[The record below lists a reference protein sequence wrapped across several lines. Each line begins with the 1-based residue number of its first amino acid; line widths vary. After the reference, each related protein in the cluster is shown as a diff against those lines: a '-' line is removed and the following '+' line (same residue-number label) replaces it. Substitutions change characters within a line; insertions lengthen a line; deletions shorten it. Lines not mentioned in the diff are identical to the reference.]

1 MGEQTVNEVAD
12 LAARARRGLG
22 LIGET
27 PAGWVPVRSGI
38 DHDVVVVGGGQ
49 SGLAIAFGLKRAGIT
64 RFLVIDA
71 ADAGAEGIWR
81 GIARMPVL
89 RTAKAPP
96 GPELGLPDFSFQAWY
111 EAANGT
117 AGYEA
122 PGNIPRLVWADYLD
136 WFRRTADIPVRNG
149 TRLVRVDPLPD
160 PQQGLLLSLETP
172 DGPVVETTRK
182 LVLATGFAGAGGGWI
197 PPGLSDGLPAHH
209 FAHTADL
216 FDIPALQGK
225 RVAVLG
231 AASSAFDAAGAVL
244 EAGVAEVHLFSRQPD
259 LARGTRMKNFGFPG
273 AAEHFH
279 ALEDADRWRVMR
291 VYRARGTFPP
301 QATVRRATAFANFHL
316 HLGTGWAATRHD
328 GTSVQVETSK
338 GDRQTFDFLIFGTGY
353 ATDFARVPELA
364 SLSHQIALWSDRFV
378 PPAGEEDAGLASSP
392 YLDAGFRFTE
402 RVAGTAAHLRHIHFL
417 GFAGMLSQGRPVG
430 DIASLRHNVPRL
442 VSAIGRD
449 LFLADRQQLIDR
461 MLAPTADDL
470 LAEDYESAIVKG
482 RAVALSSV
490 R

>member
-1 MGEQTVNEVAD
+1 MNEYDRLVVE
-12 LAARARRGLG
+12 ARRGLD
-22 LIGET
+22 LIGEN
-27 PAGWVPVRSGI
+27 PANWVPHHPGI

-49 SGLAIAFGLKRAGIT
+49 SGLAIAFGLKRAGIGKVQ
-64 RFLVIDA
+64 VIDA
-71 ADAGAEGIWR
+71 ARAGAEGIWR
-81 GIARMPVL
+81 TIARMEVL

-111 EAANGT
+111 EATHGA
-117 AGYEA
+117 AAYA
-122 PGNIPRLVWADYLD
+122 ALGNIPRPVWADYLD
-136 WFRRTADIPVRNG
+136 WFRQAADIRVRNAV
-149 TRLVRVDPLPD
+149 RLVRVEPLPD
-160 PQQGLLLSLETP
+160 LDQGVLLFLETP
-172 DGPVVETTRK
+172 DGLAVETTRK
-182 LVLATGFAGAGGGWI
+182 LVLATGFAGGGGGGWI
-197 PPGLSDGLPAHH
+197 PPGLSDGLPGHV
-209 FAHTADL
+209 FAHTADQ
-216 FDIPALQGK
+216 FDLSALKGL
-225 RVAVLG
+225 RVGVLG
-231 AASSAFDAAGAVL
+231 AASSAFDAAASAL
-244 EAGVAEVHLFSRQPD
+244 EAGAAEVHLFCRNPD

-301 QATVRRATAFANFHL
+301 QATIRRATAFANFHL
-316 HLGTGWAATRHD
+316 HLGTGWAITGHD
-328 GTSVQVETSK
+328 GTLVQVETSK
-338 GDRQTFDFLIFGTGY
+338 GERQAFDFLIFGTGY

-402 RVAGTAAHLRHIHFL
+402 RVAGTAAHLHHIHFL

-482 RAVALSSV
+482 RAAALSSV
-490 R
+490 K